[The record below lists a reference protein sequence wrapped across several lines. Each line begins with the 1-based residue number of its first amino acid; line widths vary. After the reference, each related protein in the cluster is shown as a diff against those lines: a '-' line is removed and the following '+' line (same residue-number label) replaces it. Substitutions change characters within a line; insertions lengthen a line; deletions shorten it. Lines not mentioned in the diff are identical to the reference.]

1 MIYGF
6 EPRASRF
13 TALHHTLYATT
24 FPLKS
29 GDYTFILT
37 SIEHFPA
44 KIYYIELEL
53 KSGDP
58 AADWIR
64 TGRQFKNNV
73 KCVSFVIF
81 LASSKPYSQLEFLGW
96 H

>member
-1 MIYGF
+1 MISGF
-6 EPRASRF
+6 EPSASKF
-13 TALHHTLYATT
+13 TALHLMLHATT
-24 FPLKS
+24 FPLIS
-29 GDYTFILT
+29 GVYTFIPP